1 MFNQPLE
8 IRCEKRRI
16 WLIVVQP
23 PTAVGGYRERTVF
36 GVDSAFFLVGTLT
49 SSIPAVQEWLF
60 SATRRF
66 LMVMDAAT
74 NMPHIRHHDSINA
87 GLPGEVICRN
97 GAAGELI
104 VKQIP
109 FLDK

>member
-1 MFNQPLE
+1 MNRKIFERGSRPQP
-8 IRCEKRRI
+8 C
-16 WLIVVQP
+16 
-23 PTAVGGYRERTVF
+23 GGYRERTVF

-87 GLPGEVICRN
+87 GLRGEVICRN